1 MSLKKYDDKI
11 REYRLR
17 SNSTIVTTR
26 FNEKTFLENKEYRL
40 SMNPIPAC
48 IYTSSHPVAV
58 NIPLDKEIFVLE
70 MNNETNRIMG
80 IGRIFNVPIYNMH
93 KIHDDKKFNFFSYIG
108 TSRIDRAEMDE
119 MEDDIMKVFDTLCFK
134 GKRNLKRLKG
144 IKRFPIDM
152 LYYCKEILDIVVFVS
167 DMFKKRYS

>member
-17 SNSTIVTTR
+17 RKSTIVTTR
-26 FNEKTFLENKEYRL
+26 FNEKTYLENKEYRL

-58 NIPLDKEIFVLE
+58 NVPLDKEIFVLE
-70 MNNETNRIMG
+70 MNNEANRIMG
-80 IGRIFNVPIYNMH
+80 IGRIFNIPIYNMH

-108 TSRIDRAEMDE
+108 TSRIDRIEMDK

-134 GKRNLKRLKG
+134 GKRNLKRLK
-144 IKRFPIDM
+144 KRFPIDM
-152 LYYCKEILDIVVFVS
+152 LYNCKEILDIVVFVS

>member
-1 MSLKKYDDKI
+1 MDK
-11 REYRLR
+11 
-17 SNSTIVTTR
+17 
-26 FNEKTFLENKEYRL
+26 
-40 SMNPIPAC
+40 
-48 IYTSSHPVAV
+48 
-58 NIPLDKEIFVLE
+58 
-70 MNNETNRIMG
+70 
-80 IGRIFNVPIYNMH
+80 
-93 KIHDDKKFNFFSYIG
+93 
-108 TSRIDRAEMDE
+108 